1 MPAPIPT
8 TPTPE
13 EGRIVQDSQGAVML
27 IGIDRPKKLNGWT
40 PEMMNQ
46 LATAFTE
53 YERDPAL
60 RCALIYSTGP
70 HFTAGLDLPRC
81 AHLFKTGKR
90 LFAPGL
96 VDPIGIDEPRR
107 TKPVV
112 VAVEGICFTLGIE
125 LLLACDVTVAARNSR
140 FSQLEVKRGIMASA
154 GATIRMV
161 ERAGWGN
168 AMRYLL
174 TGDEFD
180 GETAYRL
187 GFVQQLTEPGAA
199 FDAALAIAETISR
212 QAPLAVREM
221 ILSARRALEEGPREA
236 AKALT
241 AQQAFLSRTEDAAE
255 GVRAFVERRDGKFM
269 GR

>member
-1 MPAPIPT
+1 MPKPIPT
-8 TPTPE
+8 TPAPE
-13 EGRIVQDSQGAVML
+13 EGRILCDARDAVFL

-46 LATAFTE
+46 LAQAFTA
-53 YERDPAL
+53 YERDGAR

-81 AHLFKTGKR
+81 AHLFKEGKR

-96 VDPIGIDEPRR
+96 VDPIGLDEPKR

-125 LLLACDVTVAARNSR
+125 LLLACDITVAASNTR
-140 FSQLEVKRGIMASA
+140 FSQLEAKRGIMASA

-174 TGDEFD
+174 TADEFD
-180 GETAYRL
+180 AETAYRM
-187 GFVQQLTEPGAA
+187 GFVQQITAPEAT
-199 FDAALAIAETISR
+199 FDAALAIAQTIAR

-221 ILSARRALEEGPREA
+221 IVSARRALEEGPQAA
-236 AKALT
+236 AKAL
-241 AQQAFLSRTEDAAE
+241 AGQQAFLSRTEDAAE
-255 GVRAFVERRDGKFM
+255 GVRAFVERRDGDFK

>member
-1 MPAPIPT
+1 MPAPTPA

-13 EGRIVQDSQGAVML
+13 EGRIVCDTRGMILL

-40 PEMMNQ
+40 PEMMNG
-46 LATAFTE
+46 LATAFTT

-81 AHLFKTGKR
+81 AHLFKEGKR

-96 VDPIGIDEPRR
+96 VDPLGLDEPRR

-125 LLLACDVTVAARNSR
+125 LLLACDVTVAASNCR
-140 FSQLEVKRGIMASA
+140 FSQLEGKRGIMASA

-180 GETAYRL
+180 AATAFRL
-187 GFVQQLTEPGAA
+187 GFVQQVTEPGAT
-199 FDAALAIAETISR
+199 FDAALAIAETIAR
-212 QAPLAVREM
+212 QAPLAIREM
-221 ILSARRALEEGPREA
+221 LLSSRRSIEEGPRA
-236 AKALT
+236 AARAL
-241 AQQAFLSRTEDAAE
+241 ADQQAFLSRTEDAAE
-255 GVRAFVERRDGKFM
+255 GVRAFVERRDGNFK